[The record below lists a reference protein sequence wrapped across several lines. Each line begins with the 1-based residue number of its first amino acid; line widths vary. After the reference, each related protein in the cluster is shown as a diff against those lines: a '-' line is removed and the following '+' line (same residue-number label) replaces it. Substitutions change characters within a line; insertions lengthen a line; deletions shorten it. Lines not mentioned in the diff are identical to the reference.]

1 LKFAENTL
9 YYIHDPMCS
18 WCWAFKPTWQKILTS
33 LPQNLI
39 VEYLLGGLA
48 PDNDNPMSPEIQK
61 LVMDNWRRVQDIVPA
76 TEFNYEF
83 WRLNIPKRSSYIS
96 CRAVISARLQNPKF
110 ERAMIDE
117 IQYAYYLEA
126 QNPSEEIVLFD
137 LADNIGLNVQAF
149 KKDLNSPRVNNYL
162 KKEIEF
168 SRTMPINGFPS
179 LVLSKNGTLT
189 QIRINYLNANFNINQ
204 IIA

>member
-1 LKFAENTL
+1 
-9 YYIHDPMCS
+9 MCS
-18 WCWAFKPTWQKILTS
+18 WCWAFKPIWQKILTS
-33 LPQNLI
+33 LPQNLTI
-39 VEYLLGGLA
+39 EYLLGGLA
-48 PDNDNPMSPEIQK
+48 PDNDNPMPPKTRK
-61 LVMDNWRRVQDIVPA
+61 LVINNWRRVQDKVPA

-168 SRTMPINGFPS
+168 SMTMPINGFPS

>member
-1 LKFAENTL
+1 
-9 YYIHDPMCS
+9 MCS
-18 WCWAFKPTWQKILTS
+18 WCWAFKPIWQKILTS

-137 LADNIGLNVQAF
+137 LADNIGLNIQAF

-162 KKEIEF
+162 KKK
-168 SRTMPINGFPS
+168 
-179 LVLSKNGTLT
+179 LSFQGRC
-189 QIRINYLNANFNINQ
+189 Q
-204 IIA
+204 

>member
-1 LKFAENTL
+1 
-9 YYIHDPMCS
+9 MCS

-61 LVMDNWRRVQDIVPA
+61 FVMDNWRRVQDIVPA

-83 WRLNIPKRSSYIS
+83 WRLNIPKRSTYIS

-117 IQYAYYLEA
+117 IQYAYYLKA

-137 LADNIGLNVQAF
+137 LAGKIGLNVETF
-149 KKDLNSPRVNNYL
+149 KKDLNSPKVNNYL
-162 KKEIEF
+162 DKEIKF
-168 SRTMPINGFPS
+168 SRMMPINGFPS

>member
-1 LKFAENTL
+1 
-9 YYIHDPMCS
+9 MCS
-18 WCWAFKPTWQKILTS
+18 WCWAFKPTWQKILTK
-33 LPQNLI
+33 LPENLTI
-39 VEYLLGGLA
+39 EYLLGGLA
-48 PDNDNPMSPEIQK
+48 PDDNKPMSPVTRK
-61 LVMDNWRRVQDIVPA
+61 LVIDNWRRVQDIAPA

-83 WRLNIPKRSSYIS
+83 WRLNIPKRSTYIA
-96 CRAVISARLQNPKF
+96 CRAVISARMQNPKF

-117 IQYAYYLEA
+117 IQYAYYLKT

-137 LADNIGLNVQAF
+137 LANNVGLNVQAF

>member
-1 LKFAENTL
+1 
-9 YYIHDPMCS
+9 MCS

-168 SRTMPINGFPS
+168 SMTMPINGFPS